1 MLQFFEQA
9 KKHLN
14 NDAIIHDG
22 VIYKYEQL
30 IATSQKFAGILL
42 NNTPDLNQARVSFM
56 VPPGF
61 DYVKTLWAIWIAGGV
76 AVPLCITHPLPS

>member
-22 VIYKYEQL
+22 VIYKYARL
-30 IATSQKFAGILL
+30 IASTQKFSGILL
-42 NNTPDLNQARVSFM
+42 NNTPDLNEARVAFM
-56 VPPGF
+56 VHPGC
-61 DYVKTLWAIWIAGGV
+61 DYVQT
-76 AVPLCITHPLPS
+76 

>member
-30 IATSQKFAGILL
+30 IANSQNIDDCQLL
-42 NNTPDLNQARVSFM
+42 PFS
-56 VPPGF
+56 
-61 DYVKTLWAIWIAGGV
+61 I
-76 AVPLCITHPLPS
+76 

>member
-9 KKHLN
+9 NKHLQ

-30 IATSQKFAGILL
+30 
-42 NNTPDLNQARVSFM
+42 VS
-56 VPPGF
+56 
-61 DYVKTLWAIWIAGGV
+61 
-76 AVPLCITHPLPS
+76 ITQ